1 MEINTM
7 SNFSDEYSSSIVN
20 NSNIH
25 LTTVNEWFLQWI
37 GIIDGIRKPKT
48 VSNYTNY
55 YNKNIKPVIGN
66 MPISKVKP
74 MHCSKVLQNMSST
87 YKESSIKQTRVAMSC
102 MFQYAV
108 DNDVIFKNP
117 VGKSV
122 VIPTNINLTNENT
135 RHLLLNQEEIN
146 SFLTT
151 AKETP
156 YYLPCSLVL
165 ETGLRAGELIGLTW
179 DEIDFEN
186 NYIHVRHTMQYDK
199 NRGWYFST
207 PKSKQS
213 SRDIYMTVKCRQIL
227 IKAKEAY
234 IIRKKDRDSIFNNLV
249 FTSIHGT
256 PIRNNSYDIGINS
269 ICKKAGINR
278 FSIHSL
284 RHTFASRCIMAGISP
299 KVLQTIMGHSDISTT
314 LNIYVHID
322 NSINEAEM
330 KKLSLI

>member
-1 MEINTM
+1 MRTNTKILL
-7 SNFSDEYSSSIVN
+7 SNDNYISNLDNPYSNLI
-20 NSNIH
+20 
-25 LTTVNEWFLQWI
+25 TVNEWFLQWI
-37 GIIDGIRKPKT
+37 SIIEGIRKPKT
-48 VSNYTNY
+48 VINYTNY

-66 MPISKVKP
+66 MLISKVKP

-108 DNDVIFKNP
+108 DNDVILKNP
-117 VGKSV
+117 IGKSV
-122 VIPTNINLTNENT
+122 VIPTNMHLSNKNT
-135 RHLLLNQEEIN
+135 RHLLLTQEEIN
-146 SFLTT
+146 SFLST

-186 NYIHVRHTMQYDK
+186 NYIHIRHAMQYDK
-199 NRGWYFST
+199 NKGWYFST

-213 SRDIYMTVKCRQIL
+213 LRDIYMTVKCRKIL
-227 IKAKEAY
+227 IEAMEIY
-234 IIRKKDRDSIFNNLV
+234 KIRKKNRNSIFNNLV

-299 KVLQTIMGHSDISTT
+299 KVLQTVMGHSDISTT

-330 KKLSLI
+330 KKLSMI